1 MEPTDDGL
9 QTLVK
14 TMKALANP
22 IRLRI
27 IALLE
32 REPKHAYALAKELGV
47 SYPLAHLHMKG
58 LKKMGLI
65 EEIEQEEREGR
76 PSVKTYAPTDFEI
89 VLSSKMIHDTVLK
102 EEEE

>member
-32 REPKHAYALAKELGV
+32 KEPKHAYALAKELGV

-65 EEIEQEEREGR
+65 EEIEHEEREGR

-89 VLSSKMIHDTVLK
+89 VLSSKMIHDVVLK
-102 EEEE
+102 EEKK

>member
-1 MEPTDDGL
+1 
-9 QTLVK
+9 
-14 TMKALANP
+14 
-22 IRLRI
+22 
-27 IALLE
+27 
-32 REPKHAYALAKELGV
+32 
-47 SYPLAHLHMKG
+47 MKG

>member
-32 REPKHAYALAKELGV
+32 KEPKHAYALAKELGI

-65 EEIEQEEREGR
+65 EEIKQEERKGL
-76 PSVKTYAPTDFEI
+76 PSVKTYAPTAFEI
-89 VLSSKMIHDTVLK
+89 VLSSKMIHDIVLK